1 MEPSPNLKRIDRVV
15 LACIQCRNRHVK
27 CDSTQPTCNRCRRDG
42 KECIYQKSR
51 RGGLSKA
58 ALAERRL
65 RLQQEPKEATSW
77 DGRNSGTSHVPV
89 PSPSDQSSLGSFE
102 SGSSGRSIPLCRR
115 NEVQQNRVIFQVDN
129 ERLVDL
135 FFEYFW
141 PSWPVVLPLHY
152 LQARRLHENH
162 GMTTLLS
169 VLEWIGSIYAPWTP
183 SETYHVTAMEAVTSH
198 DLAHTPFNVQA
209 LLLFALA
216 EFHSSSRPE
225 ARRHL
230 DKAITIA
237 LELRMN
243 ERDFARAYGEGSAV
257 LEESWRRTFYV
268 LYIVDQNFALVTN
281 TPFYTLLLV
290 SNTVDLPC
298 DDEHFESGVRRH
310 SAQIETRA
318 DMSRTS
324 RL

>member
-1 MEPSPNLKRIDRVV
+1 MELSSDPKRIERVV

-27 CDSTQPTCNRCRRDG
+27 CDSTQPACNRCRRDG
-42 KECIYQKSR
+42 KECIYQKSK

-65 RLQQEPKEATSW
+65 RLQQEPKNMTS
-77 DGRNSGTSHVPV
+77 GKLQLPA

-102 SGSSGRSIPLCRR
+102 SGSSGSSIPLRGR
-115 NEVQQNRVIFQVDN
+115 NESQRNRMIFQVDN
-129 ERLVDL
+129 ERLIDL
-135 FFEYFW
+135 YFEYFW
-141 PSWPVVLPLHY
+141 SSWPVVLPLHY

-183 SETYHVTAMEAVTSH
+183 SEPYQMTALEAVTSP

-216 EFHSSSRPE
+216 EFHSISRAE
-225 ARRHL
+225 ARKHV

-243 ERDFARAYGEGSAV
+243 ERDFARAYGDGSAV
-257 LEESWRRTFYV
+257 LEECWRRTFYV

-281 TPFYTLLLV
+281 TPFYTLLLTS
-290 SNTVDLPC
+290 SNVDLPC
-298 DDEHFESGVRRH
+298 DDEYFESGVCRD
-310 SAQIETRA
+310 SAQIEIRA

>member
-1 MEPSPNLKRIDRVV
+1 MELPSDPKRIERVV
-15 LACIQCRNRHVK
+15 LACIQCRDRHVK
-27 CDSTQPTCNRCRRDG
+27 CDSTQPACNRCRRDG

-65 RLQQEPKEATSW
+65 RLQQEPKNSTSW
-77 DGRNSGTSHVPV
+77 NERTSGKLQPA

-102 SGSSGRSIPLCRR
+102 SGSSGSSLPFRER
-115 NEVQQNRVIFQVDN
+115 NVTQQSRMIFQVDN
-129 ERLVDL
+129 ERLIDL
-135 FFEYFW
+135 YFEYFW
-141 PSWPVVLPLHY
+141 SSWPVVLPLHY
-152 LQARRLHENH
+152 LQARRLHGNH

-169 VLEWIGSIYAPWTP
+169 VLEWIGSIYAPWTS
-183 SETYHVTAMEAVTSH
+183 SEPYRMIALEAVTSPS
-198 DLAHTPFNVQA
+198 LAHTPFNVQA

-216 EFHSSSRPE
+216 EFHSISRAE
-225 ARRHL
+225 ARKHL

-243 ERDFARAYGEGSAV
+243 ERDFARAYGEGIDV
-257 LEESWRRTFYV
+257 LEECWRRTFYV

-281 TPFYTLLLV
+281 TPFYTLLLT
-290 SNTVDLPC
+290 SNNVDLPC
-298 DDEHFESGVRRH
+298 DDEYFESGVCRDA
-310 SAQIETRA
+310 AQIEVRA
-318 DMSRTS
+318 DVSSTS

>member
-1 MEPSPNLKRIDRVV
+1 MEPSSDPKRIERVI

-27 CDSTQPTCNRCRRDG
+27 CDSTQPACNRCRRDG

-65 RLQQEPKEATSW
+65 RLQQESKNLTS
-77 DGRNSGTSHVPV
+77 GKLQLPA
-89 PSPSDQSSLGSFE
+89 PFPSDQSSMGSFE
-102 SGSSGRSIPLCRR
+102 SGSSGPSIPFRGR
-115 NEVQQNRVIFQVDN
+115 NETQRNRMIFQVDN
-129 ERLVDL
+129 ERLIDL
-135 FFEYFW
+135 YFEYFW
-141 PSWPVVLPLHY
+141 SSWPVVLPHHY
-152 LQARRLHENH
+152 LQAKRLHGNH

-183 SETYHVTAMEAVTSH
+183 SKPYQMIALEAVTLP

-216 EFHSSSRPE
+216 EFHSISRAE
-225 ARRHL
+225 ARKHL
-230 DKAITIA
+230 DKAIKIA

-243 ERDFARAYGEGSAV
+243 ERDFARAHGEGSAV
-257 LEESWRRTFYV
+257 LEECWRRTFYV

-281 TPFYTLLLV
+281 TPFYTLLLT
-290 SNTVDLPC
+290 SNNVDLPC
-298 DDEHFESGVRRH
+298 DDEYFESGVCRDK
-310 SAQIETRA
+310 AQIEIRT
-318 DMSRTS
+318 DMSRPS